1 MPSAE
6 ITSYKPTSRDLSA
19 RCPTWITSESPTTRP
34 QTVRIRFVRTL
45 FRDAVDIGQARPC
58 GPWITYVRR
67 VISLVGNLLSSFF
80 VPNRFASGIKVVSG
94 IATTG
99 KEG

>member
-1 MPSAE
+1 M
-6 ITSYKPTSRDLSA
+6 
-19 RCPTWITSESPTTRP
+19 
-34 QTVRIRFVRTL
+34 
-45 FRDAVDIGQARPC
+45 
-58 GPWITYVRR
+58 RR
-67 VISLVGNLLSSFF
+67 VISLVGNLLNSFF